1 VCPMVASEVL
11 KVRVPPDTKEIV
23 RALAQQQQLT
33 ESALLMRLV
42 ETMLQTSGVS
52 RATTFDP
59 LQPVARG
66 ARLYVRLRHEDHTLL
81 RERAAGRGMA
91 AATYAS
97 ILLRTHLR
105 GVALLPQRELTEL
118 KRSVGELAAI
128 GRNLN
133 QLARVANQTGHLT
146 GPSVQDLNALLRVCT
161 ALKDHIKALINSNT
175 TSWNTGHAEA
185 RR

>member
-1 VCPMVASEVL
+1 MVATEVL
-11 KVRVPPDTKEIV
+11 KVRVPPETKQIV
-23 RALAQQQQLT
+23 RSLAQQQQLT

-42 ETMLQTSGVS
+42 QTLLQTSGAV
-52 RATTFDP
+52 RAITFDP

-66 ARLYVRLRHEDHTLL
+66 ARLYVRLRPEDHVLL
-81 RERAAGRGMA
+81 RERAASRGMA

-105 GVALLPQRELTEL
+105 GVALLPERELVQL
-118 KRSVGELAAI
+118 KRSVGELGAI

-133 QLARVANQTGHLT
+133 QLARVANQTGRVT
-146 GPSVQDLNALLRVCT
+146 GPSVQDLHALLRVCT
-161 ALKDHIKALINSNT
+161 ALRDHIKELINSNT
-175 TSWNTGHAEA
+175 ASWNTGHAEA

>member
-1 VCPMVASEVL
+1 MVASEVL

-66 ARLYVRLRHEDHTLL
+66 ARLYVRLRREDHVLL
-81 RERAAGRGMA
+81 RERAVSRGMA

-105 GVALLPQRELTEL
+105 GIAVLPERELVEL
-118 KRSVGELAAI
+118 KQSVGELAAI

-133 QLARVANQTGHLT
+133 QLARMANQTGRVT
-146 GPSVQDLNALLRVCT
+146 GPSVQDLYALLRVCT

-175 TSWNTGHAEA
+175 ASWNTGHAEA

>member
-1 VCPMVASEVL
+1 MVATEVL
-11 KVRVPPDTKEIV
+11 KVRVPPDTKQIV
-23 RALAQQQQLT
+23 RTLAQQQHLT

-42 ETMLQTSGVS
+42 ENMLQTSGAI

-66 ARLYVRLRHEDHTLL
+66 ARLYIRLRPEDHVLL
-81 RERAAGRGMA
+81 RERAASRGMA

-105 GVALLPQRELTEL
+105 AVARLPERELAEL
-118 KRSVGELAAI
+118 KRSIAELGAI

-133 QLARVANQTGHLT
+133 QLARVAHQTGRAT
-146 GPSVQDLNALLRVCT
+146 GPSVQDLHALLRVCT
-161 ALKDHIKALINSNT
+161 ALKDHIKVLINSNAA
-175 TSWNTGHAEA
+175 SWDTGHAEA

>member
-1 VCPMVASEVL
+1 MVASEVL

-66 ARLYVRLRHEDHTLL
+66 ARLYVRLRREDHTLL
-81 RERAAGRGMA
+81 RERAAGRGLA

-105 GVALLPQRELTEL
+105 GVSLLPQRELSEL
-118 KRSVGELAAI
+118 KRSVGKLGAI

-133 QLARVANQTGHLT
+133 QLARVANQTERVM
-146 GPSVQDLNALLRVCT
+146 GPSVQDHRPASANG
-161 ALKDHIKALINSNT
+161 DS
-175 TSWNTGHAEA
+175 
-185 RR
+185 

>member
-1 VCPMVASEVL
+1 MVASEVL

-66 ARLYVRLRHEDHTLL
+66 ARLYVRLR
-81 RERAAGRGMA
+81 RALTA
-91 AATYAS
+91 ALPRA
-97 ILLRTHLR
+97 
-105 GVALLPQRELTEL
+105 VALARGQSRPEP
-118 KRSVGELAAI
+118 GES
-128 GRNLN
+128 
-133 QLARVANQTGHLT
+133 Q
-146 GPSVQDLNALLRVCT
+146 
-161 ALKDHIKALINSNT
+161 
-175 TSWNTGHAEA
+175 
-185 RR
+185 

>member
-1 VCPMVASEVL
+1 MVASEVL

-42 ETMLQTSGVS
+42 QTMLQTSGVI

-59 LQPVARG
+59 PQPVARG
-66 ARLYVRLRHEDHTLL
+66 ARLYVRLRREDHALL
-81 RERAAGRGMA
+81 RERAASRGMA

-105 GVALLPQRELTEL
+105 GVAVLPERELTEL
-118 KRSVGELAAI
+118 KRSVAELGAI

-133 QLARVANQTGHLT
+133 QIARGANQTGRVSGST
-146 GPSVQDLNALLRVCT
+146 GQDLRALLRACE
-161 ALKDHIKALINSNT
+161 ALRDHVKGLIRANNA
-175 TSWNTGHAEA
+175 SWESGYAQA
-185 RR
+185 CR

>member
-1 VCPMVASEVL
+1 MVATEVL
-11 KVRVPPDTKEIV
+11 KVRVPPDTKQSV

-42 ETMLQTSGVS
+42 QTMLQTSGAT

-66 ARLYVRLRHEDHTLL
+66 ARLYVRLRAEDHVLL
-81 RERAAGRGMA
+81 RERA
-91 AATYAS
+91 
-97 ILLRTHLR
+97 L
-105 GVALLPQRELTEL
+105 VQL
-118 KRSVGELAAI
+118 KRSVSELGAI

-133 QLARVANQTGHLT
+133 QLARVANQTGRVT
-146 GPSVQDLNALLRVCT
+146 GPSLQDLHALLRVCT
-161 ALKDHIKALINSNT
+161 ALRDHIKELINSNT
-175 TSWNTGHAEA
+175 ASWNTGHAEA